1 MSTRTDTSMDELIAA
16 ARLGG
21 RIDTLIELKNWLN
34 QKIKDA
40 DQENETRRKEIYEH
54 DIRTASDATN

>member
-1 MSTRTDTSMDELIAA
+1 MDELIAA

-54 DIRTASDATN
+54 DVRTASNATN